1 MATKKTSITR
11 DKIVSIYM
19 NYRLENTDRP
29 KSVYQFAKENGFDE
43 ATFYSFFGTLESVEK
58 EIYKIFIEKTI
69 DLIQKDPAYENY
81 DMKSKML
88 SFYFTLFEMMSANRS
103 YVLLT
108 LKEHKN
114 QLKNLVPL
122 IGFRIEFKN
131 YILEIITDEVR
142 TKYETFLNFQE
153 KAIQESTWLQFLLIL
168 KFWMDDESPAFE
180 KTDLFIEKSVK
191 TAFDVF
197 NSAPIE
203 SIIDLGKFLYK
214 EKTQKN

>member
-1 MATKKTSITR
+1 MATKKSTISR
-11 DKIVSIYM
+11 DKIVSMYM

-29 KSVYQFAKENGFDE
+29 RSVYQFAKENGFDE
-43 ATFYSFFGTLESVEK
+43 AVFYSFFGTLEKVEK

-81 DMKSKML
+81 DMKNKML

-122 IGFRIEFKN
+122 TSLRIDFKS

-142 TKYETFLNFQE
+142 TKYESFLSFQE

-168 KFWMDDESPAFE
+168 KFWIDDESAAFE

-191 TAFDVF
+191 AAFDVF
-197 NSAPIE
+197 NSAPLE
-203 SIIDLGKFLYK
+203 SIIDLGKFIYK
-214 EKTQKN
+214 ENTQKN

>member
-11 DKIVSIYM
+11 DKIVSMYM

-69 DLIQKDPAYENY
+69 ELIQKDPAYENY

-88 SFYFTLFEMMSANRS
+88 SFYFTLFELMSANRS

-114 QLKNLVPL
+114 HLKNLVPL
-122 IGFRIEFKN
+122 TSFRTEFKN
-131 YILEIITDEVR
+131 YILDIITDEVR

-168 KFWMDDESPAFE
+168 KFWVDDESPAFE

>member
-1 MATKKTSITR
+1 MATKKSTVSR
-11 DKIVSIYM
+11 DKIVSMYM

-29 KSVYQFAKENGFDE
+29 RSVYQFAKENGFDE
-43 ATFYSFFGTLESVEK
+43 AVFYSFFGTLEKVEK

-81 DMKSKML
+81 DMKNKML

-122 IGFRIEFKN
+122 TSLRIDFKS

-142 TKYETFLNFQE
+142 TKYESFLSFQE

-168 KFWMDDESPAFE
+168 KFWIDDESAAFE

-191 TAFDVF
+191 AAFDVF
-197 NSAPIE
+197 NSTPFE
-203 SIIDLGKFLYK
+203 SIIDLGKFIYK
-214 EKTQKN
+214 ENTQKN

>member
-1 MATKKTSITR
+1 METKKSTVSR
-11 DKIVSIYM
+11 DKIVSMYM

-29 KSVYQFAKENGFDE
+29 RSVYQFAKENGFDE
-43 ATFYSFFGTLESVEK
+43 AVFYSFFGTLEKVEK

-81 DMKSKML
+81 DMKNKML

-122 IGFRIEFKN
+122 TSLRIDFKS

-142 TKYETFLNFQE
+142 TKYESFLSFQE

-168 KFWMDDESPAFE
+168 KFWIDDESAAFE

-191 TAFDVF
+191 AAFDVF
-197 NSAPIE
+197 NSTPFE
-203 SIIDLGKFLYK
+203 SIIDLGKFIYK
-214 EKTQKN
+214 ENTQKN